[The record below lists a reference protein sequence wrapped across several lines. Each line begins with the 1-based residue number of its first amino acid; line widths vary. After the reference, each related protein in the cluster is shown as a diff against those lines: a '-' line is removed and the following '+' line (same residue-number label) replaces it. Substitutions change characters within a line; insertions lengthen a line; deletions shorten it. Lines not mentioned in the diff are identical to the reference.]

1 MIAYGIDPGTEHS
14 GVVAYDT
21 ERGIVLEAGEIS
33 NESLLA
39 HLRDPDTR
47 ISHFHFAQLYIETI
61 EPMGLPV
68 GKSTFETMRWVGRFQ
83 EAWEQYSGITARMVS
98 RGDEKTILCGAAT
111 FRDPKSGRR
120 RSVTDAQIRKAIIDR
135 FPATGGGKTPQVG
148 TKSQPGPL
156 YGVKGHAWSALA
168 VVLTGLETTK
178 EQQS

>member
-21 ERGIVLEAGEIS
+21 EWRIVLEAGEVS
-33 NESLLA
+33 NGSLLA
-39 HLRDPDTR
+39 YLRNPVTRARFHLDRV
-47 ISHFHFAQLYIETI
+47 YIETI

-68 GKSTFETMRWVGRFQ
+68 GKSTLETMRWVGRFQ
-83 EAWEQYSGITARMVS
+83 EAWERYSGLIARLIS

-111 FRDPKSGRR
+111 FRDPKSGRL
-120 RSVTDAQIRKAIIDR
+120 RSVTDAQIRQAIIDR
-135 FPATGGGKTPQVG
+135 FPAAGGGKTPQVG

>member
-1 MIAYGIDPGTEHS
+1 MIAYGIDPGTEYS

-21 ERGIVLEAGEIS
+21 ERRIVLEAGEIS
-33 NESLLA
+33 NKSLLA

-47 ISHFHFAQLYIETI
+47 IFHFRMDRLYIETI

-68 GKSTFETMRWVGRFQ
+68 GESTLETMRWVGRFQ
-83 EAWEQYSGITARMVS
+83 EAWERYSGLTAMLIS

-111 FRDPKSGRR
+111 FRDPKSRRR
-120 RSVTDAQIRKAIIDR
+120 RSVTDAQIRQAIIDR
-135 FPATGGGKTPQVG
+135 FPAAGGGKTPQVG